1 MASWS
6 PFQSKL
12 FCKTVSL
19 FASLFFQQPY
29 LVHFSLQ
36 KQWTFTINA
45 PVVPIY
51 YILVVIAQQLW
62 CTQTG
67 FHQCNTKFEVSLQ
80 DTPNALHSKVQT
92 PEAKAKAIPLH
103 CYNAQT
109 NLSCKGTL
117 QHPELLLQ
125 RNKGISAFSWLWT
138 LSSPIFT
145 YFHIHSSSTQ
155 HFYLTFLLSF
165 Q

>member
-51 YILVVIAQQLW
+51 YILVVIARQLW

-80 DTPNALHSKVQT
+80 DTPNALHSKVRHQRPRQRPFHCIATMHKQT
-92 PEAKAKAIPLH
+92 WAVKVPCNILNCCFKEIRVSVPSVGYDL
-103 CYNAQT
+103 
-109 NLSCKGTL
+109 
-117 QHPELLLQ
+117 
-125 RNKGISAFSWLWT
+125 
-138 LSSPIFT
+138 
-145 YFHIHSSSTQ
+145 
-155 HFYLTFLLSF
+155 
-165 Q
+165 